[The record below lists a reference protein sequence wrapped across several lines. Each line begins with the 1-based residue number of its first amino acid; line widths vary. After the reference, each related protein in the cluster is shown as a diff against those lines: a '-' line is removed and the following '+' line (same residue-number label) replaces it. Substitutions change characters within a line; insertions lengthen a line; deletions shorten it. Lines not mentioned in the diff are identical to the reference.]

1 MQSPRPG
8 EHGRHASP
16 EPTQEDEPRLAIDVG
31 GRPSMYSQAQ
41 DSAEVKGLTLHTDP
55 FELRRELQRSIEAMD
70 ARDKELQA
78 RSRARR
84 RQGLAGATVVLWLAV
99 LMVLFTQL

>member
-1 MQSPRPG
+1 
-8 EHGRHASP
+8 
-16 EPTQEDEPRLAIDVG
+16 
-31 GRPSMYSQAQ
+31 MYSQAQ

-70 ARDKELQA
+70 ARDKQLQA

-84 RQGLAGATVVLWLAV
+84 LQGLAAAAVALWLAV

>member
-1 MQSPRPG
+1 
-8 EHGRHASP
+8 
-16 EPTQEDEPRLAIDVG
+16 
-31 GRPSMYSQAQ
+31 MYSQAQ

-70 ARDKELQA
+70 AREKQVQA

-84 RQGLAGATVVLWLAV
+84 LQGLAAATVILWLAV
-99 LMVLFTQL
+99 LMVLLARM

>member
-1 MQSPRPG
+1 
-8 EHGRHASP
+8 
-16 EPTQEDEPRLAIDVG
+16 
-31 GRPSMYSQAQ
+31 MYSQAQ

-70 ARDKELQA
+70 ARDKQLRA

-84 RQGLAGATVVLWLAV
+84 LEGLAVAAVVLWVAV
-99 LMVLFTQL
+99 LMVLLTRL

>member
-1 MQSPRPG
+1 
-8 EHGRHASP
+8 
-16 EPTQEDEPRLAIDVG
+16 
-31 GRPSMYSQAQ
+31 MYSQAQ

-55 FELRRELQRSIEAMD
+55 FELRRGLQRSMEAMD

-84 RQGLAGATVVLWLAV
+84 LQCLAAATVVLWLAV
-99 LMVLFTQL
+99 LMVLLARL